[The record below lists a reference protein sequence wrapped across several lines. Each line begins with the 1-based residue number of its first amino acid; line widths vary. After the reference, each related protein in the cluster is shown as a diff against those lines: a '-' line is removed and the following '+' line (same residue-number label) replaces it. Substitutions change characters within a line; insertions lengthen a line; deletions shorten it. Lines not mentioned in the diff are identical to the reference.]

1 MAVRDRIL
9 ELRRVKASELAP
21 DPRNPRR
28 HPPAQRRALES
39 LLDSIGYA
47 GALIARQG
55 PRGLELIDGHLRAEL
70 DPDQV
75 VPVLVLDV
83 DASEATTLLASLD
96 PLAAMAST
104 DPEALQA
111 LLAQAVLPE
120 EILAAR
126 PWSLLSPAPGH
137 PDPEEV
143 PARSRRGR
151 VRLGQIW
158 QMGEHRL
165 ACADATDPGALRA
178 LMRKEKAE
186 LLLTDP
192 PYGVSYT
199 GKTPDRLQIS
209 GDERSGLEQLL
220 GAAFAAIDEELCPGA
235 RIYVFHPAGEAAA
248 VFSSAFSAQGW
259 RHHQTLVW
267 VKDCMV
273 LGRSDYHYRH
283 EPILYGYKPG
293 PGRWGRGARGWYG
306 GQAADSV
313 LECPRPAASRA
324 HPTAKPVAL
333 LSRLVQNSSRPG
345 GVVLDPFAG
354 SGSAMIS
361 CEQLGRRARLVEID
375 PSYCEV
381 AISRWEAF
389 TGSRARVADG

>member
-9 ELRRVKASELAP
+9 ELRRVRASELAP

-55 PRGLELIDGHLRAEL
+55 PRGLELIDGHLRASL

-96 PLAAMAST
+96 PLAAMAAT
-104 DPEALQA
+104 DPEALQS

-151 VRLGQIW
+151 GRPGQIW
-158 QMGEHRL
+158 QKGGHPPGW
-165 ACADATDPGALRA
+165 AGAPDPGALPAR
-178 LMRKEKAE
+178 MREEKAE
-186 LLLTDP
+186 LLLTAP
-192 PYGVSYT
+192 PHGVS
-199 GKTPDRLQIS
+199 P
-209 GDERSGLEQLL
+209 
-220 GAAFAAIDEELCPGA
+220 
-235 RIYVFHPAGEAAA
+235 
-248 VFSSAFSAQGW
+248 
-259 RHHQTLVW
+259 
-267 VKDCMV
+267 
-273 LGRSDYHYRH
+273 
-283 EPILYGYKPG
+283 
-293 PGRWGRGARGWYG
+293 
-306 GQAADSV
+306 
-313 LECPRPAASRA
+313 
-324 HPTAKPVAL
+324 
-333 LSRLVQNSSRPG
+333 
-345 GVVLDPFAG
+345 
-354 SGSAMIS
+354 
-361 CEQLGRRARLVEID
+361 
-375 PSYCEV
+375 
-381 AISRWEAF
+381 
-389 TGSRARVADG
+389 